1 MKVYFSNN
9 NPEGR
14 ENKIYMAVRCGSTN
28 SSSGFL
34 LYCTQIPLSTPK
46 PRLLELQPSLSSSLD
61 EWWESYRED
70 IPLPFKE
77 TSWNTHT
84 FLLKFHLPTL
94 SPKATP
100 NYRENDEYNLLHEW
114 QDDQPNLSSLVMK
127 NRILKSNYNL
137 WYNLHI
143 ITFREIEIKH

>member
-1 MKVYFSNN
+1 MRIYFFLITKIWNISSFNMKVYFSNN

-34 LYCTQIPLSTPK
+34 FYCTQIPLSTPK

-94 SPKATP
+94 SPKA
-100 NYRENDEYNLLHEW
+100 NLITGRMM
-114 QDDQPNLSSLVMK
+114 S
-127 NRILKSNYNL
+127 
-137 WYNLHI
+137 I
-143 ITFREIEIKH
+143 IFYMSGKMISQIWAL